1 MGRKLQ
7 GSMNISRLL
16 DSVECEL
23 RERGRTGRVVRSW
36 SRHGMMVARTRLVV
50 LDTEKSEHPADIL

>member
-1 MGRKLQ
+1 
-7 GSMNISRLL
+7 MNISRLL